1 MDYQILVGALE
12 LIGLL
17 IVVIVPVIRLNS
29 NITALTASV
38 ESLKDIIAELKDR
51 ITTHGQEI
59 DKLRTEVVSHEER
72 IKWLE
77 KETDK

>member
-59 DKLRTEVVSHEER
+59 DELRTEVVSHEER

-77 KETDK
+77 KEADK